1 MAGTLE
7 LSGGILSS
15 SGTLVLGSLMLLEED
30 ELVELLE
37 LELLEEDELELLELL
52 EVPPV
57 EQPPVQPVIPRARTS
72 TAAVSRSAIRFVFI

>member
-1 MAGTLE
+1 
-7 LSGGILSS
+7 
-15 SGTLVLGSLMLLEED
+15 MLLEED

-37 LELLEEDELELLELL
+37 LLLGLDELVLELE

-72 TAAVSRSAIRFVFI
+72 TAAVSTTANRFVFICFITCSSL